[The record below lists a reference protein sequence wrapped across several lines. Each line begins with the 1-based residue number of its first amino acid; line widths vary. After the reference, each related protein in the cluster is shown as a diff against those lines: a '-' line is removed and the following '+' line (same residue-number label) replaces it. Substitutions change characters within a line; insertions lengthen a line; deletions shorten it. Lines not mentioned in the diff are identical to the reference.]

1 MAYHLQAWRENRI
14 FSFFCW
20 TTRWLPQNSFFRFKN
35 GLIPLDTILDQDKN
49 VQLVSCIFSSAWLQ
63 SKINLKRQ
71 KANLGHARNGWNR
84 RIFVYF
90 FSSFVW
96 KIKSASGCRI
106 VQDFTRLR
114 AVPADLSSPLARVWR
129 LHLTKSKRTC
139 QNHRKK
145 WTSIFWLRAKPI
157 IIVKLKKRYA
167 FQTKLLKLYQY
178 NYWRAE
184 INFILMISCSSNV
197 AFILLTKSLFAM

>member
-14 FSFFCW
+14 FSFFCL
-20 TTRWLPQNSFFRFKN
+20 TTRCLPQNSFFRFKKWTDTTGHN
-35 GLIPLDTILDQDKN
+35 FGWRKNDENVRLI
-49 VQLVSCIFSSAWLQ
+49 SCIFSSAWPQ
-63 SKINLKRQ
+63 PKTHLKRQ

-96 KIKSASGCRI
+96 KIKSTSGCRI

-145 WTSIFWLRAKPI
+145 LTSTLWLREKPI
-157 IIVKLKKRYA
+157 IIVKLKKHYA
-167 FQTKLLKLYQY
+167 FQTKLLKPYQHNYWWAETKLLKLYQH

-184 INFILMISCSSNV
+184 
-197 AFILLTKSLFAM
+197 T

>member
-14 FSFFCW
+14 FSFFCL
-20 TTRWLPQNSFFRFKN
+20 TTRCLPQNSFFRFKKWT
-35 GLIPLDTILDQDKN
+35 DTTGHNFGSRRKCSISFVHFFKCLATIQN
-49 VQLVSCIFSSAWLQ
+49 TFWIH
-63 SKINLKRQ
+63 LKRQ

-114 AVPADLSSPLARVWR
+114 AVPADLSTPLARVWR

-145 WTSIFWLRAKPI
+145 LTSTFWLREKPI

-167 FQTKLLKLYQY
+167 FLTKLLKPYQHNYWWAETKLLKLYQH

-184 INFILMISCSSNV
+184 
-197 AFILLTKSLFAM
+197 T

>member
-14 FSFFCW
+14 FSFFCL
-20 TTRWLPQNSFFRFKN
+20 TTRCLPQNSFSGSKN
-35 GLIPLDTILDQDKN
+35 GLIPLDTILDQDEN
-49 VQLVSCIFSSAWLQ
+49 VQLVSCIFSSAWPQ
-63 SKINLKRQ
+63 SKIHLKRQ

-114 AVPADLSSPLARVWR
+114 AVPADLSTPLARVWR

-145 WTSIFWLRAKPI
+145 LTSTFWLREKPI

-167 FQTKLLKLYQY
+167 FQTKLLKPYQHNYWWAETKLLKLYQH

-184 INFILMISCSSNV
+184 
-197 AFILLTKSLFAM
+197 T

>member
-1 MAYHLQAWRENRI
+1 MERK
-14 FSFFCW
+14 
-20 TTRWLPQNSFFRFKN
+20 QNLLFLLFNYPVFATKQFFRFKKWT
-35 GLIPLDTILDQDKN
+35 DTTGHNFRSRRKCSISF
-49 VQLVSCIFSSAWLQ
+49 VHFSSAWPQ
-63 SKINLKRQ
+63 SKIHLKRQ

-145 WTSIFWLRAKPI
+145 LTSTFWLREKPI

-167 FQTKLLKLYQY
+167 FQTKLLKPYQH

-184 INFILMISCSSNV
+184 
-197 AFILLTKSLFAM
+197 T